1 MFEEDIDYRIIE
13 KIEAKASREAMFRSV
28 MILTLLWVSG
38 FYISPLIYEF
48 SGGMVSSQIAFF
60 LLYVSYFFIAYIYLY
75 FKNRIFENILG
86 SIKRRLGS
94 VKLSLGIYF

>member
-60 LLYVSYFFIAYIYLY
+60 LLFISCFFIVYIIYLY
-75 FKNRIFENILG
+75 FKNRIFRKYLREYKEKTR
-86 SIKRRLGS
+86 KR
-94 VKLSLGIYF
+94 